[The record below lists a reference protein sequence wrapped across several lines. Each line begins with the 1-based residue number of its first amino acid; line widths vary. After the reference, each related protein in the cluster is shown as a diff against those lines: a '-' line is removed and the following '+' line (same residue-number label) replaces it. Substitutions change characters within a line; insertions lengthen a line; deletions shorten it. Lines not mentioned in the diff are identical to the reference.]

1 MAQRMNLYSFI
12 ASFVCWGL
20 FLFVCF
26 TGVFN
31 SIETSLN
38 IIFTLTIISFFI
50 GFIGLRGMKDWK
62 SGMRSMTALLLT
74 LGLLA
79 ILTFII
85 GTGKLLG

>member
-1 MAQRMNLYSFI
+1 MAQRLNYYSFI

-31 SIETSLN
+31 SIKTSLN
-38 IIFTLTIISFFI
+38 IILTLTIISFFI
-50 GFIGLRGMKDWK
+50 CFIGLSWMKDWK
-62 SGMRSMTALLLT
+62 SCIRSMTALFLT

-79 ILTFII
+79 VLIFII